1 MLDDRHEYFDHQPAV
16 LAEARSHAE
25 EALRLDPHCGQ
36 AHLVMANI
44 LQQSGATQEAIKQ
57 EVDRALRLAPNDGY
71 LVMLAALF
79 QTDRDWLEE
88 AEATFQR
95 AIEINPREPKVFYNY
110 AFLLT
115 KKGDVAKARWAS
127 DRSLELAPESV
138 FFRLFRAIQEFR
150 WTGEVARTKKFLA
163 EIPAG
168 KDPDGRV
175 TAAHCTAAVYERNFP
190 EALRLLAACP
200 SGRLPFLYGGF
211 GHMVPK
217 GFVEGMIHFYA
228 GNKERAYTALDSAR
242 WILEMEAKEN
252 PGDEEAHQ
260 YVAMAYAAMGW
271 KDAAL
276 AENAGDTDG
285 LSKAWL
291 FAHAGERDAAL
302 RQLEQL
308 PAKEREYWYYELRL
322 HPHWDPLRSDAR
334 FEKML
339 ASSKSKTAR

>member
-1 MLDDRHEYFDHQPAV
+1 V
-16 LAEARSHAE
+16 S
-25 EALRLDPHCGQ
+25 
-36 AHLVMANI
+36 
-44 LQQSGATQEAIKQ
+44 
-57 EVDRALRLAPNDGY
+57 
-71 LVMLAALF
+71 
-79 QTDRDWLEE
+79 
-88 AEATFQR
+88 
-95 AIEINPREPKVFYNY
+95 
-110 AFLLT
+110 
-115 KKGDVAKARWAS
+115 KARWAS

-138 FFRLFRAIQEFR
+138 YFRLFRASYEFL

-175 TAAHCTAAVYERNFP
+175 TAAYCTAAIYERNFP

-200 SGRLPFLYGGF
+200 SERLPFLDGGF

-228 GNKERAYTALDSAR
+228 GDKERAFTALDSAR

-252 PGDEEAHQ
+252 PGDQEAHLH
-260 YVAMAYAAMGW
+260 VALAYAAMGW

-276 AENAGDTDG
+276 AEIGRAKDKPDA
-285 LSKAWL
+285 SMMAWL

-302 RQLEQL
+302 RQLEQR
-308 PAKEREYWYYELRL
+308 PATERGHSYYDLRL

-334 FEKML
+334 FEKIVASL
-339 ASSKSKTAR
+339 APKTAAVP

>member
-1 MLDDRHEYFDHQPAV
+1 M
-16 LAEARSHAE
+16 
-25 EALRLDPHCGQ
+25 
-36 AHLVMANI
+36 
-44 LQQSGATQEAIKQ
+44 
-57 EVDRALRLAPNDGY
+57 
-71 LVMLAALF
+71 
-79 QTDRDWLEE
+79 
-88 AEATFQR
+88 
-95 AIEINPREPKVFYNY
+95 
-110 AFLLT
+110 
-115 KKGDVAKARWAS
+115 AKARWAS

-175 TAAHCTAAVYERNFP
+175 TAAHCTAALYERNFP

-200 SGRLPFLYGGF
+200 SERLPFLYGGF
-211 GHMVPK
+211 GPMVPK

-260 YVAMAYAAMGW
+260 YLAMAYAAMGW

-276 AENAGDTDG
+276 AEIARDTDG

-291 FAHAGERDAAL
+291 FARAGERDAAL
-302 RQLEQL
+302 RQLEQV

-339 ASSKSKTAR
+339 AVFCTENRGRAREEHRDSAIRKPERRQGERLPRGWHARRRAYQSGPDQGPQGHSRLFGHELSRRGES